1 MLEIIKII
9 WVKIAGSRTE
19 LRKDKTLNIPS
30 ADNGG
35 KLISFRRSLIF
46 GLLLDLFRID
56 QFYVLYLF
64 SVSYYESKQI
74 MILLKILST
83 SIKLSFYFMRLDF
96 HER

>member
-46 GLLLDLFRID
+46 GLLLDLF
-56 QFYVLYLF
+56 